1 MYLDL
6 ITIERKSGLEFEIQ
20 IRGHRISI
28 DMAPDDGGT
37 DAGPAPAE
45 LLASTLGA
53 CVAMMVQAYCDT
65 HGYTDGDV
73 GASLTL
79 ELAENPKRI
88 AGIVIDVDLPE
99 GFPED
104 RLDAVRRVAEQCVI
118 HGTLSHPPRVDIEFA

>member
-1 MYLDL
+1 MDL
-6 ITIERKSGLEFEIQ
+6 ITIERVNGLEFEIQ
-20 IRGHRISI
+20 VRGHSI
-28 DMAPDDGGT
+28 RTDMSFDDGGS
-37 DAGPAPAE
+37 DGGPAPAE
-45 LLASTLGA
+45 ILASSLGA

-79 ELAENPKRI
+79 ELADDPKRI

-99 GFPED
+99 GFPDDTLE
-104 RLDAVRRVAEQCVI
+104 AVKRVAEHCVI